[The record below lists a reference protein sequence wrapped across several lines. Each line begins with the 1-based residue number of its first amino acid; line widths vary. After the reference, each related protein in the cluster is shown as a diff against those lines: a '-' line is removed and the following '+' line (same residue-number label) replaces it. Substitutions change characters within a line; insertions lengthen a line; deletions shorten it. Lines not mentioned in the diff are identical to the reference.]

1 MKDFTAE
8 LEQVFG
14 VAPSRE
20 TGLLID
26 RFDDTGIGG
35 GVGRPTICRAAGER
49 LCIGCVTRASVCRA
63 SVCIC
68 RASVPE
74 AAFSICIAPFGD
86 PSVSP
91 CRVGWCG
98 TTRVAVPA

>member
-26 RFDDTGIGG
+26 TFDDTGIGG
-35 GVGRPTICRAAGER
+35 GVGRPTVCRAADT
-49 LCIGCVTRASVCRA
+49 IGWTRVD
-63 SVCIC
+63 
-68 RASVPE
+68 

-91 CRVGWCG
+91 SRVASSVCWAPDSIVW
-98 TTRVAVPA
+98 TRVSVPA

>member
-26 RFDDTGIGG
+26 TFDG
-35 GVGRPTICRAAGER
+35 AG
-49 LCIGCVTRASVCRA
+49 LGTDVT
-63 SVCIC
+63 
-68 RASVPE
+68 
-74 AAFSICIAPFGD
+74 AFSICIAPFGD

-91 CRVGWCG
+91 CRVANSGTCRASVCG
-98 TTRVAVPA
+98 TRVATPA

>member
-1 MKDFTAE
+1 MKEFTAE

-14 VAPSRE
+14 VAPSGE

-26 RFDDTGIGG
+26 TFDGAGIGFG
-35 GVGRPTICRAAGER
+35 GE
-49 LCIGCVTRASVCRA
+49 TRDTWTRVD
-63 SVCIC
+63 
-68 RASVPE
+68 

-91 CRVGWCG
+91 CRVANTGVC
-98 TTRVAVPA
+98 RVVVPA

>member
-1 MKDFTAE
+1 MRDFTAE

-14 VAPSRE
+14 VAPSGE

-35 GVGRPTICRAAGER
+35 GVGRPTICRAAGEAGER

-63 SVCIC
+63 SV
-68 RASVPE
+68 PE
-74 AAFSICIAPFGD
+74 VAAFSICIAPLGD

-91 CRVGWCG
+91 CRVGSCG

>member
-26 RFDDTGIGG
+26 TFDGAGIGG
-35 GVGRPTICRAAGER
+35 EAVGSICRAAG
-49 LCIGCVTRASVCRA
+49 
-63 SVCIC
+63 
-68 RASVPE
+68 
-74 AAFSICIAPFGD
+74 AAFTICIAPFGD

-91 CRVGWCG
+91 CRVANSGLCRVAWSG
-98 TTRVAVPA
+98 GTRVDVPA

>member
-14 VAPSRE
+14 VAPSGE

-26 RFDDTGIGG
+26 TFDGAGIGG
-35 GVGRPTICRAAGER
+35 EVRACGT
-49 LCIGCVTRASVCRA
+49 TRADA
-63 SVCIC
+63 
-68 RASVPE
+68 
-74 AAFSICIAPFGD
+74 AAFSICFATFGD

-98 TTRVAVPA
+98 NTHVVVPA